1 MNASKEIP
9 KDATLEVRDP
19 GRRKKGDKKKTR
31 QVLMRLDEAE
41 VESLQFYWEITGM
54 SFSRILKF
62 SAILGSLAFPYAY
75 LLAKLD
81 KRPDNEFSSYLTG
94 LCQEAAR
101 EFGAIMQ
108 EKYDAAKAKAEE
120 VSDV

>member
-1 MNASKEIP
+1 MNTSIKFP
-9 KDATLEVRDP
+9 KDTSLEVRDP
-19 GRRKKGDKKKTR
+19 GRRKKGDKIKTR
-31 QVLMRLDEAE
+31 QVLIRLDEAE

-81 KRPDNEFSSYLTG
+81 RRPDNEFSSYLTS

-108 EKYDAAKAKAEE
+108 EEYDIAKAKAEE
-120 VSDV
+120 ANDV